1 MTTNQ
6 DLHELT
12 PAYALDAL
20 ADDERRA
27 FEAHLAGCERCRADL
42 AGLTETTGALGLAA
56 DAAEPPSG
64 LRDRILAAAREEGPS
79 NVVAIASHRRRRLAI
94 AGVVAAVAA
103 AALAIGLYAALS
115 GGGPGADRLALS
127 VATDQGVTT
136 ATITGLDAAPS
147 GKAYELWVIEGST
160 PKPAGLFA
168 DGGKQVVRLTRPAPE
183 GSTVAVTLER
193 AGGAPA
199 PTTRVLVST
208 RVAA

>member
-42 AGLTETTGALGLAA
+42 AGLTETAGALGLAA

-79 NVVAIASHRRRRLAI
+79 NVVAIASRRRRRFAI
-94 AGVVAAVAA
+94 AGVAAAVAA

-160 PKPAGLFA
+160 TKPAGLFA
-168 DGGKQVVRLTRPAPE
+168 DGGKQVVRLTRPAPD